1 MQTQQEGG
9 QEKEPLL
16 LIPKPLSCY
25 QLVSQ
30 DHQQLMLLQPKMD
43 NAKAQLISLRSD
55 VIRKDT
61 LRSLGFILVL
71 ILSNLHYPH
80 FDDHGISELLFI
92 MLGVL
97 VSLHELTFKTSKP
110 FETKQL

>member
-1 MQTQQEGG
+1 MVYYYINGNLVALKYCHQIVKYVPNGNIEHTLG
-9 QEKEPLL
+9 
-16 LIPKPLSCY
+16 LSF
-25 QLVSQ
+25 
-30 DHQQLMLLQPKMD
+30 
-43 NAKAQLISLRSD
+43 
-55 VIRKDT
+55 
-61 LRSLGFILVL
+61 LGFILVL